1 MAATCTSEQEEYKRN
16 FKRTG
21 QATLECASNV
31 LQAMFLVWILYR
43 FMVFK
48 QEIAAG
54 FQNSLQVSLS
64 KSYICVSFHA

>member
-1 MAATCTSEQEEYKRN
+1 VAATCTSEQEEYKRN

-48 QEIAAG
+48 QVITMPTTKRKL
-54 FQNSLQVSLS
+54 QQVS
-64 KSYICVSFHA
+64 KIAYK